1 MPGLSYQKR
10 LDKKNNLPRNGVHS
24 GRYMIQREFK
34 PQVRNTKNLKLRF
47 VDKHTIVINDNTTN
61 QAITIS
67 RAYDKVLYNDWNN
80 MCRRLRRRKHIKSL
94 FEAQL
99 CCAKCSGVTIFSK
112 DCRPE
117 HGVETVV

>member
-1 MPGLSYQKR
+1 MPGLSYQKKPN
-10 LDKKNNLPRNGVHS
+10 KKNNLPRNDSHNED
-24 GRYMIQREFK
+24 YMVQREFK
-34 PQVRNTKNLKLRF
+34 PQVRYIKNLKLRF
-47 VDKHTIVINDNTTN
+47 VDKHTIVINDSTTS

-99 CCAKCSGVTIFSK
+99 CCAKCPGVTIFAK

-117 HGVETVV
+117 HNMEIV